1 MSYQTDEPIKLTRD
15 CQVVAVPAGHTLML
29 PQGTEVMITQ
39 SLGGSYT
46 LMVPSYGGLFRLS
59 NRDADAIGRENRP
72 SEGAAAASQALTGEA
87 LEKEIW
93 QTLKTCFDPEI
104 PVNIVDL
111 GLIYD
116 MEISQLADGSRI
128 DVKMTLTAQ
137 GCGMGGSIAA
147 DARNKLLDL
156 PGVVEADVQVV
167 WDPPGRRR
175 KYHPKVVRC
184 WESHD
189 GEQLEN
195 PRRRGFRGAYC
206 IHCLFVDGAGSR
218 ELRSVRGIP
227 RKDVVSGG
235 GGNEPGRSV

>member
-1 MSYQTDEPIKLTRD
+1 MTYQADEPIKLTRE

-46 LMVPSYGGLFRLS
+46 LLVPSYGGLFRLS
-59 NRDADAIGRENRP
+59 NRDADAIGRENR
-72 SEGAAAASQALTGEA
+72 SAEGAAPSGQALTGEA
-87 LEKEIW
+87 LETEVW
-93 QTLKTCFDPEI
+93 TTLRTCFDPEI

-116 MEISQLADGSRI
+116 MHISQVSDGTRV
-128 DVKMTLTAQ
+128 DVQMTLTAQ

-167 WDPPGRRR
+167 WDPPWTPEKISPEGRALL
-175 KYHPKVVRC
+175 
-184 WESHD
+184 
-189 GEQLEN
+189 G
-195 PRRRGFRGAYC
+195 
-206 IHCLFVDGAGSR
+206 IH
-218 ELRSVRGIP
+218 
-227 RKDVVSGG
+227 
-235 GGNEPGRSV
+235 

>member
-46 LMVPSYGGLFRLS
+46 LLVPSYGGLFRLS
-59 NRDADAIGRENRP
+59 NRDADAIGRDHRP
-72 SEGAAAASQALTGEA
+72 SEVTASGQALTGEA
-87 LEKEIW
+87 LEKEVW
-93 QTLKTCFDPEI
+93 ETLKTCFDPEI

-116 MEISQLADGSRI
+116 MRISQLEDGSRV

-137 GCGMGGSIAA
+137 GCGMGGSIAS

-156 PGVVEADVQVV
+156 SGIVETDVQMV
-167 WDPPGRRR
+167 
-175 KYHPKVVRC
+175 
-184 WESHD
+184 
-189 GEQLEN
+189 
-195 PRRRGFRGAYC
+195 
-206 IHCLFVDGAGSR
+206 
-218 ELRSVRGIP
+218 
-227 RKDVVSGG
+227 
-235 GGNEPGRSV
+235 

>member
-46 LMVPSYGGLFRLS
+46 LLVPSYGGLFRLS
-59 NRDADAIGRENRP
+59 NRDADAIGREPRMAEAGP
-72 SEGAAAASQALTGEA
+72 GSGQALIGEA
-87 LEKEIW
+87 LETEVW
-93 QTLKTCFDPEI
+93 NSLKTCFDPEI

-116 MEISQLADGSRI
+116 MQITPLPDGSRVE
-128 DVKMTLTAQ
+128 VKMTLTAQ

-167 WDPPGRRR
+167 WDPPWTPDKISPEGRALL
-175 KYHPKVVRC
+175 
-184 WESHD
+184 
-189 GEQLEN
+189 G
-195 PRRRGFRGAYC
+195 
-206 IHCLFVDGAGSR
+206 IH
-218 ELRSVRGIP
+218 
-227 RKDVVSGG
+227 
-235 GGNEPGRSV
+235 

>member
-1 MSYQTDEPIKLTRD
+1 
-15 CQVVAVPAGHTLML
+15 ML

-59 NRDADAIGRENRP
+59 NRDADAIGRENR
-72 SEGAAAASQALTGEA
+72 SAEGASPSGQALTGEA
-87 LEKEIW
+87 LETEVW
-93 QTLKTCFDPEI
+93 NTLKTCFDPEI

-116 MEISQLADGSRI
+116 MHISALSDGSRV
-128 DVKMTLTAQ
+128 DVQMTLTAQ

-167 WDPPGRRR
+167 WDPPWTPEKISPEGRALL
-175 KYHPKVVRC
+175 
-184 WESHD
+184 
-189 GEQLEN
+189 G
-195 PRRRGFRGAYC
+195 
-206 IHCLFVDGAGSR
+206 IH
-218 ELRSVRGIP
+218 
-227 RKDVVSGG
+227 
-235 GGNEPGRSV
+235 

>member
-1 MSYQTDEPIKLTRD
+1 MSYQNDQPIKLTRD

-39 SLGGSYT
+39 SLGGSST
-46 LMVPSYGGLFRLS
+46 LLVPSYGGLFRLS
-59 NRDADAIGRENRP
+59 NKDGDAIGQEARR
-72 SEGAAAASQALTGEA
+72 SEVASPGQVLTGEA
-87 LEKEIW
+87 LEQEVW
-93 QTLKTCFDPEI
+93 QILKTCFDPEI

-116 MEISQLADGSRI
+116 MQIAQLNDGTRI

-167 WDPPGRRR
+167 WEPQWTPEKISPEGRALL
-175 KYHPKVVRC
+175 
-184 WESHD
+184 
-189 GEQLEN
+189 G
-195 PRRRGFRGAYC
+195 
-206 IHCLFVDGAGSR
+206 IH
-218 ELRSVRGIP
+218 
-227 RKDVVSGG
+227 
-235 GGNEPGRSV
+235 